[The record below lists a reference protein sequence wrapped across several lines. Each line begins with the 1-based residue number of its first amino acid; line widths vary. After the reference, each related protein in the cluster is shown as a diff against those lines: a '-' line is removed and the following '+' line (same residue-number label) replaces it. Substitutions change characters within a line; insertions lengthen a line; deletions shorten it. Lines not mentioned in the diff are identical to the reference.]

1 MENSLAI
8 LSILSFSLNLDLF
21 FSIGVQSLEFLSL
34 LEFVIPQM
42 YRDHMSCRKS
52 KTNKFLS
59 VMLVEE
65 WGKFV

>member
-42 YRDHMSCRKS
+42 YRDHMSCWKS

-65 WGKFV
+65 

>member
-42 YRDHMSCRKS
+42 YRDHMTCRKTKLTS
-52 KTNKFLS
+52 FYPLC
-59 VMLVEE
+59 
-65 WGKFV
+65 